1 VALHQSILEH
11 ENVTA
16 SIDEKK
22 GKTTPLKRSTN
33 KDIRVAF
40 GWNKTPAKYSST
52 SKQQLR
58 WDLEMMKLLASMN
71 LPYSTVDHPGFKT

>member
-1 VALHQSILEH
+1 VALHESIVAH

-16 SIDEKK
+16 SIDAKK
-22 GKTTPLKRSTN
+22 GRLTPAKRSTN

-40 GWNKTPAKYSST
+40 GWNKTQAKYPST

-58 WDLEMMKLLASMN
+58 WDLEIMKLLASMN